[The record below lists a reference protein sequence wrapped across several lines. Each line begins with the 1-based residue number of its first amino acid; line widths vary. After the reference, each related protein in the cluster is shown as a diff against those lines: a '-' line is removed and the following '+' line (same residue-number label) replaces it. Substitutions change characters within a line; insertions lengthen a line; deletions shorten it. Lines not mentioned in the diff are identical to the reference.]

1 MSQTVAYVRVSSA
14 DQNPERQLDSVRKFQ
29 PKKVFEEK
37 LSGKDTNRPELQNM
51 LEYVREGDTVI
62 VHSLDRLARSLPD
75 LRTIIETLNDKGVS
89 VKFITNGLEFT
100 AGKEADAMS
109 VLMLNMLGAFAEFE
123 RTLIKERQ
131 REGIEKAKER
141 GVYKGRTADMRK
153 RAEIRALIEQGFS
166 VRKVAEKLGCAAATV
181 QKVRNEMKEEQENQ

>member
-37 LSGKDTNRPELQNM
+37 LSGKDTNRPELQKM
-51 LEYVREGDTVI
+51 LEYVREGDLVL

-153 RAEIRALIEQGFS
+153 RAEIRALVEQGFS

>member
-14 DQNPERQLDSVRKFQ
+14 DQNPERQLDSVRKFK

-166 VRKVAEKLGCAAATV
+166 VRKTAEKLGCAAATV
-181 QKVRNEMKEEQENQ
+181 QKVRKEMKEEQENQ